1 METSMKED
9 SLPVLLIGS
18 AGYIATIGWSAL
30 WGYVLLFAVIDGNF
44 KAAAIAFALFMTAVP
59 VLKVGDRAFV
69 VIGAIIGS
77 LTLFYV
83 GMLIASAI
91 FG

>member
-1 METSMKED
+1 MKED

-18 AGYIATIGWSAL
+18 AGYIATIGWAAL
-30 WGYVLLFAVIDGNF
+30 WSYVLLFAVIDGNF
-44 KAAAIAFALFMTAVP
+44 KAAAIAFALFMAAVP

-77 LTLFYV
+77 LTLFYI